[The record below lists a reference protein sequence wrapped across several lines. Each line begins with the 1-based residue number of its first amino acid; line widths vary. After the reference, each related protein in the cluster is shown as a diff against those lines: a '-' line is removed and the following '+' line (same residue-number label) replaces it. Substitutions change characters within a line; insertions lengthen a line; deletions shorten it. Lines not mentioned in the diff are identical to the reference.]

1 MTDQMRT
8 PPGGPSP
15 RGDGGDGAA
24 SPDLHAT
31 LGHAY
36 LEMVRRYRAGDE
48 AEALA
53 IRNTVQAQL
62 GGLVEHAYRKAVAL
76 LEAGR
81 PREAHGS
88 FVEAIE
94 LHRMNLANIELPV
107 GVVACYGG
115 LRLCYLAEQQTL
127 GAAAAARLGARG
139 GASFYAQPRA
149 CQLPVLGGLYE
160 LVFGERTDGTF
171 VEVGAFDGETY
182 SNTSCLADLG
192 WRGVYVEPVPGACAR
207 CRQRH
212 AGNAKVSVI
221 ECAICGADG
230 TAALW
235 QNGPCSTLSDDE
247 HALNL
252 KQGIV
257 LEPEIVRIDVA
268 LRRLDGVLTEA
279 GIAPGFDL
287 LVVDVDGAEE
297 AVFAGFELAAWRP
310 RFLLVELIEDSPHF
324 AGPAG
329 PIGAARRVRE
339 HIARAGYVEIYRDA
353 ANTLFRAPA

>member
-1 MTDQMRT
+1 MTQDVDVNAADPLA
-8 PPGGPSP
+8 PPG
-15 RGDGGDGAA
+15 A
-24 SPDLHAT
+24 DLQSRLAQ
-31 LGHAY
+31 GYRA
-36 LEMVRRYRAGDE
+36 MVTRYRAGDV
-48 AEALA
+48 AGALA
-53 IRNTVQAQL
+53 VRDQLRDELGWLITQASVDGQ
-62 GGLVEHAYRKAVAL
+62 EHLA
-76 LEAGR
+76 AGR
-81 PREAHGS
+81 PIEALGR
-88 FVEAIE
+88 FVEALE
-94 LHRMNLANIELPV
+94 LHRLNLADLELAV
-107 GVVACYGG
+107 SVAATYDGVRAVYDALG
-115 LRLCYLAEQQTL
+115 QPL
-127 GAAAAARLGARG
+127 GAAAALRLRAQRG
-139 GASFYAQPRA
+139 RSFYAHPRA

-221 ECAICGADG
+221 ECAIGGADG

-297 AVFAGFELAAWRP
+297 VVFAGFELATWRP

-324 AGPAG
+324 AGHVG
-329 PIGAARRVRE
+329 LIGAARRVRE
-339 HIARAGYVEIYRDA
+339 HIARADYVEIYRDA